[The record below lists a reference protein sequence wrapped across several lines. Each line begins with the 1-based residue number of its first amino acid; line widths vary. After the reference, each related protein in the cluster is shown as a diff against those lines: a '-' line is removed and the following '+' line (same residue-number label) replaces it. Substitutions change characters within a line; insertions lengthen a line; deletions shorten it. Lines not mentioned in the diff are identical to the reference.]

1 MPKKAVEAPEKEYN
15 PNNWLKNFEVF
26 TKRGT
31 KLQTTPTFNLKA
43 DQVYYLVVSNEASE
57 IQIKAEAVSTKA
69 TVLGQGVYSLEEGS
83 NTISV
88 MVEAENG
95 DIREYILVVVRQ
107 E

>member
-1 MPKKAVEAPEKEYN
+1 MPEPVCREKEYN
-15 PNNWLKNFEVF
+15 PNHWLKSFEVL
-26 TKRGT
+26 TTRGT

-57 IQIKAEAVSTKA
+57 IRIKAEAVSAKA